1 LQPDGIMHLLK
12 LNNKIFRYTQIYLD
26 KVLKEFELSSGS
38 YPYLLILKDKDGIN
52 QNRISEELGYD
63 KAMTT
68 RTLAKLINIGYL
80 DRIKDDDD
88 FRANKIFLTEKGKAV
103 TVKILDKLHELD
115 QLITIDLNEEEK
127 VNTIESLNKILCN
140 IKKVKVI

>member
-1 LQPDGIMHLLK
+1 MQPDGIMHLLK

>member
-1 LQPDGIMHLLK
+1 MYLLK

-26 KVLKEFELSSGS
+26 KVLKEFDLSSGS
-38 YPYLLILKDKDGIN
+38 YPYLLILKEKDGIN

-88 FRANKIFLTEKGKAV
+88 YRANKIYLTDKGKDV
-103 TVKILDKLHELD
+103 IVKILGKVNELV
-115 QLITIDLNEEEK
+115 QLITTDLNEEDK
-127 VNTIESLNKILCN
+127 VTTIESLNKILCN
-140 IKKVKVI
+140 IKKIKI

>member
-1 LQPDGIMHLLK
+1 LKSEGIMYLLK

-26 KVLKEFELSSGS
+26 KVLKEYELSSGS
-38 YPYLLILKDKDGIN
+38 YPYLLILKDNDGIN

-88 FRANKIFLTEKGKAV
+88 FRANKIYLTEKGKNIS
-103 TVKILDKLHELD
+103 VKVREKTAELV
-115 QLITIDLNEEEK
+115 QLITLDLNEDEK
-127 VNTIESLNKILCN
+127 EITIDSLNKILCN
-140 IKKVKVI
+140 IKKIKI

>member
-1 LQPDGIMHLLK
+1 MQPDGIMHLLK

-26 KVLKEFELSSGS
+26 KVLKEFQLSSGS

-68 RTLAKLINIGYL
+68 RTLAKLIKIGYL
-80 DRIKDDDD
+80 DRIRDDDD

-103 TVKILDKLHELD
+103 TVKILDKLHELEK
-115 QLITIDLNEEEK
+115 LITTDLNEEEK

-140 IKKVKVI
+140 IKKVKII

>member
-1 LQPDGIMHLLK
+1 LQAEGIMYLLK

-26 KVLKEFELSSGS
+26 KVLKEYELSSGS
-38 YPYLLILKDKDGIN
+38 YPYLMILKDKDGIN

-68 RTLAKLINIGYL
+68 RTLAKLIDIGYL

-88 FRANKIFLTEKGKAV
+88 FRANKIYLTEKGKNV
-103 TVKILDKLHELD
+103 TVKVLEKIHELVR
-115 QLITIDLNEEEK
+115 LITLDLNEEEK

-140 IKKVKVI
+140 IKKIEV

>member
-1 LQPDGIMHLLK
+1 MQPEGIMYLLK

>member
-1 LQPDGIMHLLK
+1 MQPEDIMYLLK

-26 KVLKEFELSSGS
+26 KVLKEFNLSSGS
-38 YPYLLILKDKDGIN
+38 YPYLLILKEKDGIN

-88 FRANKIFLTEKGKAV
+88 YRANKIYLTDKGKDV
-103 TVKILDKLHELD
+103 IVKILGKVNELV
-115 QLITIDLNEEEK
+115 QLITTDLNEEDK
-127 VNTIESLNKILCN
+127 VTTIESLNKILCN
-140 IKKVKVI
+140 IKKIKI

>member
-1 LQPDGIMHLLK
+1 MQAEGIMYLLK

-26 KVLKEFELSSGS
+26 KVLKEYELSSGS
-38 YPYLLILKDKDGIN
+38 YPYLMILKDKDGIN

-68 RTLAKLINIGYL
+68 RTLAKLIDIGYL

-88 FRANKIFLTEKGKAV
+88 FRANKIYLTEKGKNV
-103 TVKILDKLHELD
+103 TVKVLEKIHELVR
-115 QLITIDLNEEEK
+115 LITLDLNEEEK

-140 IKKVKVI
+140 IKKIEV

>member
-1 LQPDGIMHLLK
+1 MQPEGIMYLLK

-88 FRANKIFLTEKGKAV
+88 FRANKIYLTEKGKNV
-103 TVKILDKLHELD
+103 TVKVLEKIHELVR
-115 QLITIDLNEEEK
+115 LVTLDLNEEEK

>member
-1 LQPDGIMHLLK
+1 MKSEGIMYLLK

-26 KVLKEFELSSGS
+26 KVLKEYELSSGS
-38 YPYLLILKDKDGIN
+38 YPYLLILKDNDGIN

-88 FRANKIFLTEKGKAV
+88 FRANKIYLTEKGKNIS
-103 TVKILDKLHELD
+103 VKVREKTAELV
-115 QLITIDLNEEEK
+115 QLITLDLNEDEK
-127 VNTIESLNKILCN
+127 EITIDSLNKILCN
-140 IKKVKVI
+140 IKKIKI

>member
-1 LQPDGIMHLLK
+1 MQAEGIMYLLK

-26 KVLKEFELSSGS
+26 KALKEYELSSGS

-68 RTLAKLINIGYL
+68 RTLAKLIDIGYL

-88 FRANKIFLTEKGKAV
+88 FRANKIYLTEKGKNV
-103 TVKILDKLHELD
+103 TVKVLEKIHELVR
-115 QLITIDLNEEEK
+115 LITLDLNEEEK

-140 IKKVKVI
+140 IKKIEV

>member
-1 LQPDGIMHLLK
+1 MQPENIMYLLK

-26 KVLKEFELSSGS
+26 KVLKEFDLSSGS
-38 YPYLLILKDKDGIN
+38 YPYLLILKEKDGIN

-88 FRANKIFLTEKGKAV
+88 YRANKIYLTDKGKDV
-103 TVKILDKLHELD
+103 CVKILGKLHELV
-115 QLITIDLNEEEK
+115 QLITTDLNEEEK
-127 VNTIESLNKILCN
+127 ATTIESLNKILCN
-140 IKKVKVI
+140 IKKIKMI

>member
-1 LQPDGIMHLLK
+1 MQSGDIMYLLK

-26 KVLKEFELSSGS
+26 KALKEYELSSGS

-88 FRANKIFLTEKGKAV
+88 FRANKIYLTEKGKDV
-103 TVKILDKLHELD
+103 TAKILEKIQELV
-115 QLITIDLNEEEK
+115 QLITLDLNEEEK

-140 IKKVKVI
+140 IKKV

>member
-1 LQPDGIMHLLK
+1 LQSGDIMYLLK

-26 KVLKEFELSSGS
+26 KALKEYELSSGS

-88 FRANKIFLTEKGKAV
+88 FRANKIYLTEKGKDV
-103 TVKILDKLHELD
+103 TAKILEKIQELV
-115 QLITIDLNEEEK
+115 QLITLDLNEEEK

-140 IKKVKVI
+140 IKKV